1 MADAPH
7 SKCGGKPCRF
17 ESDHRHQ
24 EEKTPG
30 RVSFL
35 LETSRFA
42 AFAVSG
48 NGTCKI
54 TLMVFFHTFFPSKLK
69 MNIYFNRIRTS
80 EQTLERTHSI
90 VLLFASNPLRWASPR
105 ENGRAAS
112 KVTSKFKPI
121 SSEPI
126 LPCGRWVRMICF
138 FKRFENTYFEA
149 VGQASKI

>member
-42 AFAVSG
+42 AFAMAG

-54 TLMVFFHTFFPSKLK
+54 TLTVFLHTFFPSKLK

-90 VLLFASNPLRWASPR
+90 VLLFASNPLHWASPR
-105 ENGRAAS
+105 ENERAAS
-112 KVTSKFKPI
+112 KVTSEFKPI

-126 LPCGRWVRMICF
+126 LPCGERVRMICF
-138 FKRFENTYFEA
+138 FKRFENTHF
-149 VGQASKI
+149 